1 MNVFNSIYNSMFL
14 LKTLQTLTLHAYETT
29 KGVKDFRPFH
39 IWTQRHAHFP
49 IFKAHAVKVAFISI
63 YGLKHT
69 PILTSAYYNNTKHM
83 LILCVC
89 VYSLF
94 SSCVVVPVHCVVGVV

>member
-1 MNVFNSIYNSMFL
+1 MRQQKVSKTFDLSIY
-14 LKTLQTLTLHAYETT
+14 
-29 KGVKDFRPFH
+29 GVKDTP
-39 IWTQRHAHFP
+39 TFP
-49 IFKAHAVKVAFISI
+49 SMVFKAHAVKVAFISI